1 VSACAC
7 VSVPGRYV
15 GPSAL
20 LRSRT
25 LKEKATHPWD
35 TWYSHGACA
44 GMYVLCATRSLL
56 RFACLIYT
64 SENTHTCVR
73 VSVPVCCYYTY
84 IYIYIC
90 VCVCARA
97 RAGVCMY
104 VYIYIYIYNIYIC
117 KLSMAPFESSLE
129 CLRGY
134 ALSATLTAANSHSP
148 ARTQLNSLAK
158 SH

>member
-1 VSACAC
+1 VRVCEC
-7 VSVPGRYV
+7 PRQIRR
-15 GPSAL
+15 PSAL

-64 SENTHTCVR
+64 SENTHTCECTCVLLL
-73 VSVPVCCYYTY
+73 Y
-84 IYIYIC
+84 IYIYIYIYMC

-97 RAGVCMY
+97 RGCVYVC
-104 VYIYIYIYNIYIC
+104 IYIYIYNIYIC
-117 KLSMAPFESSLE
+117 KLSMTPFESSLE